1 MVDLRYDFINFS
13 MENLLSAAATD
24 IIRIKKGEMQL
35 LGFALPPGVS
45 LYTSISAIHFLAP
58 LSYHIQSHHP
68 VQQVAELH
76 KEVFQNS
83 SYRYMLDLMGCT
95 CFSTLLLHPLKGISE
110 INQKNKCADGMW
122 HQSAS
127 SSATGLPQHPEDLLK
142 SSSSVVEVLAASLS
156 SFLFFESVEFNPKFF
171 TGLLAFPTA
180 SATIL
185 SLLRFKK
192 YEAPLATPLNAM
204 KIIAQT

>member
-76 KEVFQNS
+76 QEVIQNS

-156 SFLFFESVEFNPKFF
+156 SFLILRIRRIQSQVLYRSLGFPHCFSNYS
-171 TGLLAFPTA
+171 FPT
-180 SATIL
+180 SI
-185 SLLRFKK
+185 
-192 YEAPLATPLNAM
+192 
-204 KIIAQT
+204 